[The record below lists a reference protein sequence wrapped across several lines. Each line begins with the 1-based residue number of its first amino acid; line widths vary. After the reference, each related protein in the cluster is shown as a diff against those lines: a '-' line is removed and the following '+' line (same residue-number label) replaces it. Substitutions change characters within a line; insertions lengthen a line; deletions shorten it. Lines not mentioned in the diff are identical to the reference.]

1 MNSRYTLLISG
12 GLEMSAKDKA
22 VKVIRSCR
30 TMYQIPMARRFAKLA
45 GFTSHEIEQFVAEL
59 GIY

>member
-1 MNSRYTLLISG
+1 
-12 GLEMSAKDKA
+12 MSAKDKA